1 MHKSELVKAIS
12 DKSGLTRKETGK
24 ALDAVVASISEA
36 LCRNE
41 KVSLIGFG
49 TFENRFR
56 KQSNGFNP
64 ATREPITIPARY
76 TPAFRPSKVLKDA
89 VKQNLVEE

>member
-1 MHKSELVKAIS
+1 MHRSDLVDAIVE
-12 DKSGLTRKETGK
+12 KSGLPKKDAHRALK
-24 ALDAVVASISEA
+24 AAIESISEA
-36 LCRNE
+36 LCQNE

-49 TFENRFR
+49 TFEARFR
-56 KQSNGFNP
+56 RERNGMNP
-64 ATREPITIPARY
+64 ATREPITIPTRY